1 MSEEKNQEQVPSKED
16 FIAHMKEQI
25 EVTEY
30 RVKLQELNAKLAM
43 SRVEE
48 LQALIFIAQA
58 TTEPKNPPAP
68 EEEEEEVPSSKRK
81 LKKD

>member
-1 MSEEKNQEQVPSKED
+1 MSEEKNQEQVPSKEEY
-16 FIAHMKEQI
+16 IAHMKEQI
-25 EVTEY
+25 EITEY

-48 LQALIFIAQA
+48 LQALMFIAQA

-68 EEEEEEVPSSKRK
+68 EEEEEVPSSKRK

>member
-1 MSEEKNQEQVPSKED
+1 MSEEKNQEQVPSKEEY
-16 FIAHMKEQI
+16 IAHMKEQI
-25 EVTEY
+25 EITEY

-48 LQALIFIAQA
+48 LQALMFIAQA

-68 EEEEEEVPSSKRK
+68 EEEEEEAPSKRK

>member
-1 MSEEKNQEQVPSKED
+1 MSEEKNQEQIPSKEEY
-16 FIAHMKEQI
+16 IAHMKEQI

-48 LQALIFIAQA
+48 LQALMFIAQA

-68 EEEEEEVPSSKRK
+68 EEEEEEAPSKRK

>member
-1 MSEEKNQEQVPSKED
+1 MSEEKNQEQIPSKEEY
-16 FIAHMKEQI
+16 IAHMKEQI

-48 LQALIFIAQA
+48 IKALMFIAQA
-58 TTEPKNPPAP
+58 TT
-68 EEEEEEVPSSKRK
+68 
-81 LKKD
+81 